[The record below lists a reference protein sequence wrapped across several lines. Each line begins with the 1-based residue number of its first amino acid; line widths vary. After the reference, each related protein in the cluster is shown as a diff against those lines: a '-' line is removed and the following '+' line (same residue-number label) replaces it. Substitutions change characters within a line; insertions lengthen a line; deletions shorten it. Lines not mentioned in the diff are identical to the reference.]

1 MINPGMRRW
10 IATQRLRSD
19 AVPFSVRSGQF
30 EIMPVASQDDRAVL
44 VTHDVPESRR
54 RQRFRRLQGPG
65 QAEEGEA
72 RCRTKKSS
80 TEDIG
85 CSFIRLTRAG
95 AFLSTRPER
104 SVGTVPS
111 LTSQIT
117 AAEPRSSHR
126 HSKSW
131 TTNSALHSDRP
142 IGGSW
147 PEKTRREAVLAQIVD
162 PHLLGS
168 RPDPGTRGRRSRDA
182 LSEPDLRAAL
192 NVDVHAI
199 GTRERDIAAAEQALD

>member
-19 AVPFSVRSGQF
+19 SVPFSVRSGQF

-44 VTHDVPESRR
+44 VTHDVRESRR
-54 RQRFRRLQGPG
+54 RQRFRRLQGPC

-72 RCRTKKSS
+72 RCQTKKSS